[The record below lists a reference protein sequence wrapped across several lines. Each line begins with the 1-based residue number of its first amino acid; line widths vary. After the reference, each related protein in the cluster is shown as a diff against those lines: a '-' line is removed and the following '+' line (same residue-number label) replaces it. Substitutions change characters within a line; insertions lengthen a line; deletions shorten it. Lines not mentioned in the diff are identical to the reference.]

1 MINEYKFRGRLNK
14 CFNSDK
20 IYIDESRGSW
30 SKKFDNVI
38 KNCLISNGVV
48 QKSNFDLSY
57 LHENVSDNFMK
68 TDTAGDGISNAKSI
82 SIANVDSSND
92 AKVDLFLNRKEENF
106 YILKDVDIPNKNTL
120 ILGPE
125 DNIAFNNSSTGF
137 SLRIQVDNG
146 SGAAAEVDVIIKR

>member
-1 MINEYKFRGRLNK
+1 MATLLHNITTILT
-14 CFNSDK
+14 
-20 IYIDESRGSW
+20 
-30 SKKFDNVI
+30 
-38 KNCLISNGVV
+38 
-48 QKSNFDLSY
+48 QDL
-57 LHENVSDNFMK
+57 LA
-68 TDTAGDGISNAKSI
+68 AGDGISNAKSI

-106 YILKDVDIPNKNTL
+106 YILKGVDIPNKNTL

-137 SLRIQVDNG
+137 SLRIQVDNS